1 MIAVGLFLPLVGF
14 MLAPSLGMSFMPP
27 ADRDMF
33 EVRVWMPND
42 SSIRNTQA
50 YAEEIEEV
58 IRRDDEV
65 TRIYWLIGGNFPRV
79 YYNLP
84 MDHDNS
90 PHFAHAI
97 VSTTSN
103 AATKRV
109 LDGLQ
114 EKLDVRFPGAQ
125 ILVRQIRQGPPVM
138 ADVEYR
144 IYGPSVEGMVEVGER
159 IRRTL
164 QADSEVVVAQA
175 TMTRGQPKLWFEP
188 DEDAARIAGLSL
200 GEIAEQLRSSLDG
213 SLGGTMI
220 EDLEE
225 LPVRVR
231 TVGDR
236 RSDLSAI
243 ASTNLVQNG
252 EKHWV
257 RLDALGEFTM
267 RPELTGTTRYGG
279 VRANIIKGFTTVEAL
294 PINVAQRVMSSLEE
308 EGFELPPGYR
318 IELGGTVE
326 QETEVRG
333 DLMAPLPMLIVL
345 MVAIL
350 ILTFR
355 SVLLAMVL
363 GTIAIMSVGMAI
375 FSTWFIDFPISF
387 NTFMGTFGLIGI
399 ALNDS
404 IVVVAAIRANPRAAA
419 GEIDGLVEAIVDTT
433 RHVISTTLT
442 TIGGFLPLIVIV
454 GGDFWPSMSIVL
466 AGGIAGATVMAL
478 VFIPACYRLLR
489 RWVGIVD
496 ENVRSHAVDARE
508 PVEVGQFS
516 TERTSVMA

>member
-1 MIAVGLFLPLVGF
+1 
-14 MLAPSLGMSFMPP
+14 
-27 ADRDMF
+27 
-33 EVRVWMPND
+33 
-42 SSIRNTQA
+42 
-50 YAEEIEEV
+50 
-58 IRRDDEV
+58 
-65 TRIYWLIGGNFPRV
+65 
-79 YYNLP
+79 
-84 MDHDNS
+84 
-90 PHFAHAI
+90 
-97 VSTTSN
+97 
-103 AATKRV
+103 
-109 LDGLQ
+109 
-114 EKLDVRFPGAQ
+114 
-125 ILVRQIRQGPPVM
+125 
-138 ADVEYR
+138 
-144 IYGPSVEGMVEVGER
+144 
-159 IRRTL
+159 
-164 QADSEVVVAQA
+164 
-175 TMTRGQPKLWFEP
+175 
-188 DEDAARIAGLSL
+188 
-200 GEIAEQLRSSLDG
+200 
-213 SLGGTMI
+213 MI

-257 RLDALGEFTM
+257 RLDALGEFTL

-326 QETEVRG
+326 QELEVRG
-333 DLMAPLPMLIVL
+333 DLMAPLPILLVFM
-345 MVAIL
+345 AATL

-363 GTIAIMSVGMAI
+363 GTIAFMSIGMAI

-387 NTFMGTFGLIGI
+387 NTFMGTFGLIGV

-404 IVVVAAIRANPRAAA
+404 IVVMAAIRANPRAAA

-442 TIGGFLPLIVIV
+442 TIGGFLPLLVIV

-466 AGGIAGATVMAL
+466 AGGIGGATIMAL
-478 VFIPACYRLLR
+478 VFIPASYRLLR
-489 RWVGIVD
+489 RWVGIAE
-496 ENVRSHAVDARE
+496 ENVSSHAVDARE

>member
-1 MIAVGLFLPLVGF
+1 
-14 MLAPSLGMSFMPP
+14 
-27 ADRDMF
+27 MF

-42 SSIRNTQA
+42 SGIYHTQA

-164 QADSEVVVAQA
+164 QADPEVVVAQA

-200 GEIAEQLRSSLDG
+200 GEIAEQLHSSLDG
-213 SLGGTMI
+213 SIGGTMI

-257 RLDALGEFTM
+257 RLDALGEFTL

-326 QETEVRG
+326 QELEVRG